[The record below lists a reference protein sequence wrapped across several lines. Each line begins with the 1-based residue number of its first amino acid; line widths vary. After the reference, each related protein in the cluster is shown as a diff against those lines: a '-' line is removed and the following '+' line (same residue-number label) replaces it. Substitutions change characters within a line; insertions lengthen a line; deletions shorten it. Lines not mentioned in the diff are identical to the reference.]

1 MRIALKYSTAIMLC
15 IGISSTAYA
24 QNQSN
29 VMSVK
34 EITTEAL
41 GLGSEALKTLRKVS
55 EHQIS
60 YLTDNASELI
70 ELRDNIKDAPVKG
83 GILTK
88 SKKDYRTDAQELLDE
103 VFNNILEGKLA
114 VDYESIRNAEN
125 KIERLEKKRDQLIEK
140 RYFAPEQG
148 GFWESSKKELT
159 QDIEKIEKQISDQR
173 LFISD
178 IEADLQS
185 SLEEIGIKL
194 SIEQIKSLTMRADS
208 DDLFKVFILFD
219 ITKSMTNTLGD
230 LLAEVKS
237 NKSDSQVKYYGS
249 YVLLAELLVTAQQT
263 YIDKVNNKYLP
274 TLKEIEKQ
282 TKENIKFAKDKI
294 KLEDNSTNI
303 QILRNNIKANDL
315 SLQVIELYKN
325 MLIEQRNR
333 TQSALKVSKK
343 QVDVAYSSYD
353 TAIVTKNVMGL
364 ISEDQLAF
372 DELMSLQLPVIIP
385 MDNSELSSKFSEL
398 SKKLR

>member
-1 MRIALKYSTAIMLC
+1 
-15 IGISSTAYA
+15 
-24 QNQSN
+24 
-29 VMSVK
+29 MSVK